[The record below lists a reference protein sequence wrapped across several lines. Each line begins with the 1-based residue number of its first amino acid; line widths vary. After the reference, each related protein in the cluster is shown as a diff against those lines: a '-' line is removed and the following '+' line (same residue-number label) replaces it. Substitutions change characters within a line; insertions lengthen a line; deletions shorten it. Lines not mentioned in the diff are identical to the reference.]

1 MSTTLK
7 SGLLTAV
14 AWVATVIV
22 DLFLLMV
29 AAVALERASLSLA
42 ELGVVVVILLHG
54 AVATAA
60 TGFVLYQTR
69 SLTGG
74 VRLLWLGGFALLQLG
89 TWIVAAL
96 MTLLVMN
103 R

>member
-1 MSTTLK
+1 MSTTVK
-7 SGLLTAV
+7 SVLLTAV
-14 AWVATVIV
+14 AWAATVIV
-22 DLFLLMV
+22 DLFLMMV

-42 ELGVVVVILLHG
+42 ELGVVVVILLQG
-54 AVATAA
+54 AIATMA

-69 SLTGG
+69 SFSGG
-74 VRLLWLGGFALLQLG
+74 MRLLWTGGFALLQLG
-89 TWIVAAL
+89 TWIIAAL

>member
-14 AWVATVIV
+14 AWAATVIV
-22 DLFLLMV
+22 DLFLMMV

-42 ELGVVVVILLHG
+42 ELGVVVVILLQG
-54 AVATAA
+54 AIATVAT
-60 TGFVLYQTR
+60 GYVLYQTR
-69 SLTGG
+69 SFSG
-74 VRLLWLGGFALLQLG
+74 VMRLLWAGGFALLQLG
-89 TWIVAAL
+89 TWIVAAI

>member
-1 MSTTLK
+1 MSTTVK
-7 SGLLTAV
+7 SVLLTAV
-14 AWVATVIV
+14 AWATTLIL
-22 DLFLLMV
+22 DLFLMMV
-29 AAVALERASLSLA
+29 AAVTLERASLSLA
-42 ELGVVVVILLHG
+42 EMGVVVVILLQG

-60 TGFVLYQTR
+60 AGFVLYQTR
-69 SLTGG
+69 SLSGG

-89 TWIVAAL
+89 TWIVAAI